1 MFKGTEPKPSKD
13 DVSTGDIEIY
23 PILKAETL
31 LQEERRSAWLEKL
44 PDLLGVKPVK
54 YKLYYV
60 PVLHNFA
67 EFAQNLPATKHGLY
81 YSHLGGV
88 LDQGIERT
96 VNVIESINPL
106 LTELSEDE
114 NEEKKELWRYAV
126 YTASL
131 LFDVGKIFTKTIVTL
146 RQRTKRIKTWNPFEG
161 AMAEFASHY
170 SYVFATENNDMLR
183 RQTTP
188 LLAMSLMPKIG
199 FTWLSTHKDILR
211 AWFAL
216 LQEDYRQVDA
226 WLSTIPLIDAGMLDS
241 YFTKYEKE
249 LSKIDLSGV
258 FKDPLHSLKNTE
270 TYKAPPQRG
279 IFSTQG
285 DVTSKLGGEAHKKPF
300 STVAGEAFLAWLKQN
315 VGSDKVS
322 VNMPNSG
329 VHVVSDGVLLLE
341 KVFKDFVK
349 ENPVYADWREVKKQ
363 FEQLEIT
370 RQTVGDQQHAFRHY
384 ATTSEFKLLT
394 ELTIVTNMYVV
405 FLHHQKI
412 PGINPHIVPVNLMQ
426 ETLPPHR
433 AENTQERSPS
443 AQNTPRGS

>member
-1 MFKGTEPKPSKD
+1 MFKGTEPKPSTG

-31 LQEERRSAWLEKL
+31 LEEERRSAWLEKL
-44 PDLLGVKPVK
+44 PDLLGVKPLK

-60 PVLHNFA
+60 PVLHSFA

-81 YSHLGGV
+81 YSHRGGV

-96 VNVIESINPL
+96 INVIEAINPL
-106 LTELSEDE
+106 LKEFSEDE
-114 NEEKKELWRYAV
+114 SEEKKELWRYAV

-146 RQRTKRIKTWNPFEG
+146 RQRTKRIKIWNPFEG
-161 AMAEFASHY
+161 AMSEFASHY
-170 SYVFATENNDMLR
+170 SYHFSTDNNDMLR

-199 FTWLSTHKDILR
+199 FTWLSTDKDILR

-226 WLSTIPLIDAGMLDS
+226 WLSTIPLIDASMLDS
-241 YFTKYEKE
+241 YFTRYEKE
-249 LSKIDLSGV
+249 LSKMDLSGV
-258 FKDPLHSLKNTE
+258 FKDPLQSLKSAE

-279 IFSTQG
+279 IFSAQG
-285 DVTSKLGGEAHKKPF
+285 EGKFSAETKKTTF

-315 VGSDKVS
+315 VGNEKVS

-329 VHVVSDGVLLLE
+329 VHVIGDGVLLLE
-341 KVFKDFVK
+341 KIFKDFVK
-349 ENPVYADWREVKKQ
+349 ENPIYADWREVKKQ

-370 RQTVGDQQHAFRHY
+370 RQAAGDQQQAFRHY
-384 ATTSEFKLLT
+384 ATTSDFKLLT
-394 ELTIVTNMYVV
+394 EVTIVTNMYVV

-412 PGINPHIVPVNLMQ
+412 PGINPHIVAVNLMQ
-426 ETLPPHR
+426 DTLPPNR
-433 AENTQERSPS
+433 PENVQGRSPS
-443 AQNTPRGS
+443 EQNIPRGT